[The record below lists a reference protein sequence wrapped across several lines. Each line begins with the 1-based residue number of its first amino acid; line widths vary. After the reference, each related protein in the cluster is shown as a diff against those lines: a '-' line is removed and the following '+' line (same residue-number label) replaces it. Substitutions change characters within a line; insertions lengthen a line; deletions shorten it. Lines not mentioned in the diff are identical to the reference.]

1 MHSSLGLGVHL
12 IRAKRV
18 DAKEKSAAAIVNSLP
33 EPQRSTLQW
42 LLDLCVEVVQKAN
55 VNKMTAQNMAIVFG
69 PNLFTPQL
77 DNPMESLLYSQKVAN
92 FLHKAILHRQQ
103 LRQSGAL
110 KHR

>member
-1 MHSSLGLGVHL
+1 VWHVQ
-12 IRAKRV
+12 
-18 DAKEKSAAAIVNSLP
+18 EKSAAAIVNSLP